1 MSGFVGVALRGFGKA
16 LKGDKTIKGVRP
28 TLGRVKT
35 DKYKEENQ
43 KSDWKDEFV
52 LLTISSPLFLLAYSV
67 FAEDEKMQEKID
79 LYFEK
84 LQEMPWWIV
93 GLWASVVAAIYGLK
107 ATDIMNMNKK

>member
-43 KSDWKDEFV
+43 RK
-52 LLTISSPLFLLAYSV
+52 LAQAKV
-67 FAEDEKMQEKID
+67 K
-79 LYFEK
+79 
-84 LQEMPWWIV
+84 
-93 GLWASVVAAIYGLK
+93 LK
-107 ATDIMNMNKK
+107 AMQTVEKDVEAGYKSVTKKGN